1 LGKKLI
7 AKAIFTSFGTRMDNA
22 RDALF
27 AGRSA
32 LMSPSGY
39 GEIVEN
45 QEPEKILAKGNE
57 AIAMA
62 AIDSGCLLYFGYPIT
77 PQNDIPEYL
86 SKHLPALGGEFI
98 QAESEIASINL
109 LLGASATGARAM
121 TSSSSPGISLMQEG
135 ISYMA
140 GSELPGL
147 IVNISRS
154 GPGLGGISPSQ
165 GDYFQATR
173 GGGHGDYRMIVLAPS
188 SVQEMYD
195 LTCLAFDLSDKYRN
209 PAMILGDA
217 LIGQMKEPLLRKK
230 SVRMNLPP
238 KDWALTGAKGR
249 KANRLKSLYLQDG
262 ELSEHNWKLHH
273 KYEQMKK
280 EEVSFE
286 SFLTE
291 DAKLIVAAFGSMAR
305 VSKTSVELAREEGM
319 KVGLLRPITLFPFP
333 EKALDDLSRRVK
345 RFLTVEL
352 NTGQM
357 VEDVKLSAERD
368 AQLYFYG
375 RPPGSLPSPEEVLE
389 EIKKVYEEAPN
400 AKHQIPN
407 KFQ

>member
-1 LGKKLI
+1 MDQHLEKL
-7 AKAIFTSFGTRMDNA
+7 
-22 RDALF
+22 
-27 AGRSA
+27 
-32 LMSPSGY
+32 
-39 GEIVEN
+39 
-45 QEPEKILAKGNE
+45 LAKGNE

-62 AIDSGCLLYFGYPIT
+62 AIDADCLLYFGYPIT

-86 SKHLPALGGEFI
+86 SKHLPPLGGEFI

-109 LLGASATGARAM
+109 LLGASATGKRAM

-188 SVQEMYD
+188 TVQEMYD
-195 LTCLAFDLSDKYRN
+195 LTFLAFDLSDKYRN

-217 LIGQMKEPLLRKK
+217 LIGQMKEPLIRRKPK
-230 SVRMNLPP
+230 ATVLPP
-238 KDWALTGAKGR
+238 KDWALTGARGR
-249 KANRLKSLYLQDG
+249 KPKRLKSLYLQDG
-262 ELSEHNWKLHH
+262 ELSEHNWKLHQ
-273 KYEQMKK
+273 KYEEIKK
-280 EEVSFE
+280 QEVRFE
-286 SFLTE
+286 TFWVD
-291 DAKLIVAAFGSMAR
+291 DAQLVIAAFGSMAR
-305 VSKTSVELAREEGM
+305 VSKTSVDLAREEGM
-319 KVGLLRPITLFPFP
+319 KVGLFRPITLFPFP
-333 EKALDDLSRRVK
+333 EKALYDLSKQVK

-357 VEDVKLSAERD
+357 VEDVRLSVDRD
-368 AQLYFYG
+368 VQVYFYG
-375 RPPGSLPSPEEVLE
+375 RPPGSLPTPEDVLE
-389 EIKKVYEEAPN
+389 EIKKVYY
-400 AKHQIPN
+400 
-407 KFQ
+407 

>member
-1 LGKKLI
+1 
-7 AKAIFTSFGTRMDNA
+7 
-22 RDALF
+22 
-27 AGRSA
+27 
-32 LMSPSGY
+32 
-39 GEIVEN
+39 VESSDS
-45 QEPEKILAKGNE
+45 EKILAKGNE

-147 IVNISRS
+147 IVNMSRS

-173 GGGHGDYRMIVLAPS
+173 GGGHGDYRTIVLAPS
-188 SVQEMYD
+188 TVQEMYD

-209 PAMILGDA
+209 PALILGDA
-217 LIGQMKEPLLRKK
+217 LIGQMKEPLIRQRPQK
-230 SVRMNLPP
+230 MELPP

-249 KANRLKSLYLQDG
+249 NPNRLKSLYLQDG
-262 ELSEHNWKLHH
+262 ELSEHNWKLYQ

-280 EEVSFE
+280 EEVRFE
-286 SFLTE
+286 RFYAE
-291 DAKLIVAAFGSMAR
+291 DALLVIAAFGSMAR
-305 VSKTSVELAREEGM
+305 VSKTSVELAREAGM
-319 KVGLLRPITLFPFP
+319 KVGLFRPVTLFPFP
-333 EKALDDLSRRVK
+333 DKALYELSKRVK
-345 RFLTVEL
+345 LFLTVEL

-357 VEDVKLSAERD
+357 VEDVRLSMDRD
-368 AQLYFYG
+368 AQVYFYG
-375 RPPGSLPSPEEVLE
+375 RPPGSLPTPEDVLE
-389 EIKKVYEEAPN
+389 EIKKYY
-400 AKHQIPN
+400 H
-407 KFQ
+407 